1 MLHSLYIYIQYIYI
15 YNYIYMMH
23 VGFARSLLL
32 VDGFKHEV
40 SKLSFIPGLRPTY
53 IVIHTC
59 VHTYI
64 HKYN

>member
-1 MLHSLYIYIQYIYI
+1 M
-15 YNYIYMMH
+15 YIYMMH